1 MLLFY
6 LSLVDDAESKS
17 KIELIYT
24 EFYSY
29 MTFKAGTVLSNEAD
43 VEDAVHNAM
52 LKIIGIIDEI
62 DMSNPNR
69 AKTLCGVIARHE
81 AINMSKSMDNQTLEL
96 DNAEKASGTGTS
108 PEDVVMSED
117 DLRILV
123 RSIKKL
129 DERYRE
135 VFTMKYLLDLKNKEI
150 GEILEMPESTVSTRL
165 SRGKAEL
172 RRALEKEGLYV

>member
-1 MLLFY
+1 MLIYY
-6 LSLVDDAESKS
+6 LSLVEDAESKS

-81 AINMSKSMDNQTLEL
+81 AINMSKLMDNQTFEL
-96 DNAEKASGTGTS
+96 YTTDAIAEADVS
-108 PEDVVMSED
+108 PDDVVVRED

-123 RSIKKL
+123 SSIKKL
-129 DERYRE
+129 DKRYRD
-135 VFTMKYLLDLKNKEI
+135 VFTMKFLLDLKEKEI
-150 GEILEMPESTVSTRL
+150 GEILEMPASTVATRL
-165 SRGKAEL
+165 SRG
-172 RRALEKEGLYV
+172 

>member
-6 LSLVDDAESKS
+6 LSLLDDPESKS
-17 KIELIYT
+17 KVELIYNDY
-24 EFYSY
+24 YSY
-29 MTFKAGTVLSNEAD
+29 MSYKAGTVLNNATN

-62 DMSNPNR
+62 DMSNPDR
-69 AKTLCGVIARHE
+69 AKVLCGVIARHE
-81 AINMSKSMDNQTLEL
+81 AINMSKSMDSQTLEL
-96 DNAEKASGTGTS
+96 DNAEKASGTGAS

-123 RSIKKL
+123 SSIKKL

-150 GEILEMPESTVSTRL
+150 GEILEMPESTVATRL

-172 RRALEKEGLYV
+172 RRILEKEGLYV